1 MATVAS
7 TLKLFDSMSRP
18 LQNITQG
25 MNMMIS
31 TMHQMQNAANR
42 NTNIDRTLTAAKE
55 RIAAAEIEIRNSI
68 EQATRAQERFNQAAQ
83 GGTKHANNMLSSIKG
98 MAAAYLGVQGVK
110 TGMSIADD
118 YINTLARLDLV
129 NDKMQTTAELQ
140 TKIFQAA
147 DNARGSYSAM
157 AAAAGKM
164 GILAKDAFGNNN
176 ELIYFTEL
184 MQKSFR
190 VGGAGT
196 MEQQAGMYQ
205 LTQAMAAGKL
215 QGDEFR
221 SIMENAPMLAQA
233 IANFTGKSQG
243 DLKQMSADG
252 VITADIIKGAMF
264 SAADEINKKFE
275 TIPMTFGDVFNSLSN
290 KALRAFG
297 PVITKVNDFLNSAG
311 GASFITSIG
320 NGIAYAAVA
329 IDGLVSGVIWLT
341 SAIQNNWGIIEPMF
355 AIVGASLTAW
365 AVTQV
370 PLLVTNLWKMV
381 APIASA
387 AKTWLIVHWPILL
400 IGSAIGFVLYAM
412 IKLGD
417 ATVWLIG
424 FIGGLFGAFFG
435 FLYNLFA
442 NFANKALSV
451 AEFFA
456 NVWRDPIYAVQKLF
470 YDLSISSLQ
479 FMANIA
485 KGIEN
490 LINKIPGLHIDIT
503 SSMDGLLNKLESA
516 RDNLKSEADV
526 VNLMRFEQKDYG
538 EAFDIGRNIGKN
550 IGSAAVDGVQGAFN
564 SLTNMFKTPEGL
576 GTTDYGDMFSNIDKV
591 GEVGKIKD
599 KVDISSEDIKI
610 MRELAEMKNIQNF
623 VTLTPTVSVAT
634 GDIRNGE
641 DTDTIVAKIK
651 TMLEQ
656 DIASSAS
663 AVYGN

>member
-1 MATVAS
+1 
-7 TLKLFDSMSRP
+7 
-18 LQNITQG
+18 
-25 MNMMIS
+25 
-31 TMHQMQNAANR
+31 
-42 NTNIDRTLTAAKE
+42 
-55 RIAAAEIEIRNSI
+55 
-68 EQATRAQERFNQAAQ
+68 
-83 GGTKHANNMLSSIKG
+83 
-98 MAAAYLGVQGVK
+98 AAAYLGVQGVRM
-110 TGMSIADD
+110 GMSISDD

-176 ELIYFTEL
+176 ELIHFTEL

-190 VGGAGT
+190 VGGAST

-264 SAADEINKKFE
+264 SAADEINEKFE

-290 KALRAFG
+290 KALRVFG

-311 GASFITSIG
+311 GASFITSME
-320 NGIAYAAVA
+320 NGIAFAALAV
-329 IDGLVSGVIWLT
+329 DGLISGVIWLT
-341 SAIQNNWGIIEPMF
+341 NVIQNGWGIIEPML
-355 AIVGASLTAW
+355 AIIGASLTAW
-365 AVTQV
+365 AVTKI
-370 PLLVTNLWKMV
+370 PLLVTNLWKMI
-381 APIASA
+381 APIAGA
-387 AKTWLIVHWPILL
+387 AKAWLVAHWPNLL
-400 IGSAIGFVLYAM
+400 IGAAIGFVLYAM
-412 IKLGD
+412 IKWGD

-470 YDLSISSLQ
+470 YDLSINSLQ

-576 GTTDYGDMFSNIDKV
+576 GAADYGDMFPNIDKV

-599 KVDISSEDIKI
+599 TVDISSEDIKI

-623 VTLTPTVSVAT
+623 VTLTPSASYVHN
-634 GDIRNGE
+634 GDVRNGE
-641 DTDTIVAKIK
+641 GSDTIIAKLK
-651 TMLEQ
+651 TLLEQ
-656 DIASSAS
+656 EIASSAS
-663 AVYGN
+663 GVFQT

>member
-1 MATVAS
+1 MATISS
-7 TLKLFDSMSRP
+7 TLKMFDSMSRP

-31 TMHQMQNAANR
+31 TMYQMQNAANR
-42 NTNIDRTLTAAKE
+42 NANIDRTLTAAKE
-55 RIAAAEIEIRNSI
+55 RLAAAEVEIRNSI
-68 EQATRAQERFNQAAQ
+68 DQATRAQEKFNHAAQ

-98 MAAAYLGVQGVK
+98 MATAYLGIQGVR

-140 TKIFQAA
+140 AKIFQAA

-157 AAAAGKM
+157 ASAAGKM
-164 GILAKDAFGNNN
+164 GILAKDAFGSNN
-176 ELIYFTEL
+176 ELIHFTEL

-190 VGGAGT
+190 VGGAST

-205 LTQAMAAGKL
+205 LTQAMAAGRL

-264 SAADEINKKFE
+264 FAADEINEKFE
-275 TIPMTFGDVFNSLSN
+275 TIPMTFSDVFNSLSN

-297 PVITKVNDFLNSAG
+297 PVITKVNDFLNSGG
-311 GASFITSIG
+311 GASFISWIEL
-320 NGIAYAAVA
+320 GINQFAFLANA
-329 IDGLVSGVIWLT
+329 LVSGIMWVTNVIQ
-341 SAIQNNWGIIEPMF
+341 SNWGIIEPILF
-355 AIVGASLTAW
+355 AARGIIIAW
-365 AVTQV
+365 IATHIPALISRLWAMIPPLVTQ
-370 PLLVTNLWKMV
+370 
-381 APIASA
+381 A
-387 AKTWLIVHWPILL
+387 AAWLSLNWPILL
-400 IGSAIGFVLYAM
+400 IGAAIGFVLYAM
-412 IKLGD
+412 IKWGD

-424 FIGGLFGAFFG
+424 IVGGLFGTLFG

-470 YDLSISSLQ
+470 YDLSINSLQ

-516 RDNLKSEADV
+516 RDSLKSEADV

-538 EAFDIGRNIGKN
+538 EAFNIGQNIGKN

-576 GTTDYGDMFSNIDKV
+576 GAADYGDMFSNIDKV

-599 KVDISSEDIKI
+599 TVDISSEDIKI
-610 MRELAEMKNIQNF
+610 MRELAEMKNIQNY
-623 VTLTPTVSVAT
+623 VTLAPDLTVNT

-641 DTDTIVAKIK
+641 DVDTIIVKLK
-651 TMLEQ
+651 TFLEQ
-656 DIASSAS
+656 EIASSAS
-663 AVYGN
+663 AVYS